1 MRGVGSKGFYLFLC
15 ILLIDFPFNSWRGRG
30 AGDTDC
36 QRLAHRAHAGFFL
49 YGMGVNPTPVR
60 KTDIGATRRIGHVH
74 AEGEKLTCTNRLFV
88 VNSMQERLVLAM
100 MYPFLQIDGD
110 TEIVHSDTLPN
121 GEVKVYVEKPDA
133 KDGFH
138 HASCFLPAYRW
149 EDVEGFS
156 AEEIDRYQEVI
167 ESTAHLIMEFAQTG
181 GFENAAGL

>member
-1 MRGVGSKGFYLFLC
+1 
-15 ILLIDFPFNSWRGRG
+15 
-30 AGDTDC
+30 
-36 QRLAHRAHAGFFL
+36 
-49 YGMGVNPTPVR
+49 
-60 KTDIGATRRIGHVH
+60 
-74 AEGEKLTCTNRLFV
+74 
-88 VNSMQERLVLAM
+88 M

-110 TEIVHSDTLPN
+110 TEIVHSDMFPN

-138 HASCFLPAYRW
+138 HASCFLPTYRW

-156 AEEIDRYQEVI
+156 AKEIDRYQEVI